1 MKFNA
6 KIKSFGNIKNN
17 SFDIKN
23 LTVFAGENGTGKSF
37 ATKSIY
43 CILEALNK
51 DYLTQRLQANTS
63 VVAFYFDS
71 YLKTLSNPAQVDQN
85 FISEVEADFLPAL
98 QLLVSESQNA
108 TLEEQKKLE
117 ETLGHQLSD
126 FRDKVDFYIKE
137 RQPVKKMEKP
147 LGFLEDALELILET
161 KELLAQ
167 HSNAITQ
174 GIQERLTDNF
184 KKNFQITDIQQLMNN
199 NGKEPAKIQFEK
211 IGTIELGN
219 KNSMRFQFTADGIME
234 IQKLDKVV
242 FIDSPVYLNI
252 RKGLQPTPRF
262 GLASKSRYLKG
273 YPHYIEELYRLIDQR
288 YIDEPEL
295 LLISNEIQEMI
306 KGKLQVSR
314 SGEIEYQ
321 NDSGSSIPLSLTAM
335 GISNLGLIEIL
346 IRNNI
351 IKPGSFLIIDEPEA
365 HLHPKWQVALM
376 DVLYKIAAAGA
387 NVIVA
392 THSLDMLKKLELLV
406 NQDETAQDL
415 VAVHRMPGSE
425 LDENANLQQKIEEV
439 LTDLSTPFY
448 EMYMQDALE

>member
-1 MKFNA
+1 MN
-6 KIKSFGNIKNN
+6 
-17 SFDIKN
+17 
-23 LTVFAGENGTGKSF
+23 
-37 ATKSIY
+37 Y
-43 CILEALNK
+43 
-51 DYLTQRLQANTS
+51 TS
-63 VVAFYFDS
+63 
-71 YLKTLSNPAQVDQN
+71 
-85 FISEVEADFLPAL
+85 
-98 QLLVSESQNA
+98 
-108 TLEEQKKLE
+108 
-117 ETLGHQLSD
+117 
-126 FRDKVDFYIKE
+126 
-137 RQPVKKMEKP
+137 
-147 LGFLEDALELILET
+147 
-161 KELLAQ
+161 
-167 HSNAITQ
+167 
-174 GIQERLTDNF
+174 
-184 KKNFQITDIQQLMNN
+184 
-199 NGKEPAKIQFEK
+199 KEPAKIQFEK

-252 RKGLQPTPRF
+252 RKGLQPAPRF

-295 LLISNEIQEMI
+295 LSISNEIQAMI

-406 NQDETAQDL
+406 NQDEKAQDL
-415 VAVHRMPGSE
+415 VAVHRMPNSE
-425 LDENANLQQKIEEV
+425 LEENASLQQKIEEV
-439 LTDLSTPFY
+439 LTDLSTP
-448 EMYMQDALE
+448 LL